1 MVQIKPECLIE
12 GRIRIQKAAGC
23 CWGIYTIAHTGVGS
37 SATQLLSVRAGV
49 LLLLLFSSHFCSRRF
64 WYCRSGLRPCVGLT
78 RNGNDLIDPPPCF
91 RGCSMATWA
100 LRLLLALSFCYQ
112 YFFVRGLPIAFGVA
126 SGRIALPIELVA
138 VVALPA

>member
-1 MVQIKPECLIE
+1 
-12 GRIRIQKAAGC
+12 
-23 CWGIYTIAHTGVGS
+23 
-37 SATQLLSVRAGV
+37 
-49 LLLLLFSSHFCSRRF
+49 
-64 WYCRSGLRPCVGLT
+64 
-78 RNGNDLIDPPPCF
+78 
-91 RGCSMATWA
+91 MATWA